1 MTIIKKFGG
10 HGWMRVSEWPRWSPI
25 TPIYH
30 LLGLKAPKGH
40 LVLAH
45 KPDAFHSFMGLCSS
59 WWCFLF
65 PRCKWSECDSC
76 PFHHK
81 DPNTYATSSHVLIQ
95 SQYTYL
101 YGCHIWHQR
110 CEIPL
115 IHINGVWFSSHKGAS
130 CLGYHKFANMWRF
143 GGMDQMPYEQ
153 SFSCIC

>member
-1 MTIIKKFGG
+1 MTSIKKFGG
-10 HGWMRVSEWPRWSPI
+10 HGWMWVSEWPRWFPI

-59 WWCFLF
+59 WWC
-65 PRCKWSECDSC
+65 

-81 DPNTYATSSHVLIQ
+81 DPNTYVASSHVLIQ
-95 SQYTYL
+95 SQYAYL
-101 YGCHIWHQR
+101 YGCHVWHQQ
-110 CEIPL
+110 CEVPL

-143 GGMDQMPYEQ
+143 GGMDRMPYEQ